1 VSPAHC
7 ARAFALALG
16 LLGCGA
22 ATPPSPRPTSPVVE
36 DSAPRAALEYV
47 PAAGLRWLCL
57 ARPQLI
63 LADPTLGPLVPQVL
77 DEQRLEAFAELTAVD
92 LRRLPTGVVAGYDL
106 GTLYVA
112 ELGAAGGAEAR
123 ARFQDRLGETARV
136 KHPRPFIY
144 RVTGTRNG
152 TPRALVSVSDRLLAV
167 ATGDP
172 TLARIAEA
180 YAERRLKSPTAL
192 RGAALST
199 LPNAPSDALAVVYF
213 PGPFVGDWAHAA
225 HGVLAS
231 AFAVSVAVEPAS
243 PPSVLVTATV
253 TGDFADRQLRDEVEA
268 FWGELAHSPTGLLF
282 GLERAEKSSIVA
294 DLHQLTW
301 SALLDGPAL
310 AAGLRAAT
318 TANVSE
324 MFGEGAQTPTGQ
336 SP

>member
-1 VSPAHC
+1 VA
-7 ARAFALALG
+7 
-16 LLGCGA
+16 
-22 ATPPSPRPTSPVVE
+22 
-36 DSAPRAALEYV
+36 DDNAPRAALEYV
-47 PAAGLRWLCL
+47 PAAGLRWLCVT
-57 ARPQLI
+57 RPQLI
-63 LADPTLGPLVPQVL
+63 SADPTLGQLVSQVL
-77 DEQRLEAFAELTAVD
+77 DERRLEAFAELTAVD
-92 LRRLPTGVVAGYDL
+92 LRQLPTGVAAGYDL

-112 ELGAAGGAEAR
+112 ELAASDGGKAR
-123 ARFQDRLGETARV
+123 ARFQDRVGETARV

-199 LPNAPSDALAVVYF
+199 LPSAPSDALAVVYF
-213 PGPFVGDWAHAA
+213 PGPFVGEWARAA
-225 HGVLAS
+225 HGALAS
-231 AFAVSVAVEPAS
+231 AFAVSIVVEPAT

-253 TGDFADRQLRDEVEA
+253 TGDFAGQALRDEVET
-268 FWGELAHSPTGLLF
+268 FWGELARSPTGLLF
-282 GLERAEKSSIVA
+282 GLDRAEKSNIVA
-294 DLHQLTW
+294 DLHRLTW
-301 SALLDGPAL
+301 SAMLDGPAL